1 MAHRTSSIER
11 VLCRVHLQHVPQ
23 VSLQQERYPPYDKK
37 RLCRP
42 AIHHPWQAGVCPF
55 LASVSSNVH
64 PRISRSAKYLSCS
77 PSISVWL
84 RHCALWGALM
94 SLSLDRI
101 LFFFPS
107 SVFATAAAL
116 PRTPLHPSRSTCLAK
131 RCPHRYCFRVH
142 SSNITIVP

>member
-1 MAHRTSSIER
+1 MAHRTPSIER
-11 VLCRVHLQHVPQ
+11 VLCRVRLQHVPQ
-23 VSLQQERYPPYDKK
+23 VSSQQEKYLPYDKK

-84 RHCALWGALM
+84 RHCALWGALK

-101 LFFFPS
+101 LFFLL
-107 SVFATAAAL
+107 L
-116 PRTPLHPSRSTCLAK
+116 PCLLLLLLCHEPLYTPLVQLVLPNDVHIGIAFVSTAHP
-131 RCPHRYCFRVH
+131 
-142 SSNITIVP
+142 